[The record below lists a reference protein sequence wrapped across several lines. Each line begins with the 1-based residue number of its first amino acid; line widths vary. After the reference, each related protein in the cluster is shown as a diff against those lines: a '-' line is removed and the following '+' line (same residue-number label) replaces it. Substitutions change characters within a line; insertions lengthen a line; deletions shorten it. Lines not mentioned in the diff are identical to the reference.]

1 MEPTRYR
8 SVLFASLLL
17 ATRVAATSNQT
28 CYWPNGGEAA
38 SDIVRR
44 PRASTMLSTCFE
56 LRADLV
62 H

>member
-17 ATRVAATSNQT
+17 AATSNQT